1 MRSLVLD
8 HDWLNRQLH
17 WLLIRGL
24 ILWLW
29 IHVWLPQLQRL
40 PHQRSTLHNR
50 ATPHWHQW
58 DRQHH
63 LVFRQYV
70 MASYR
75 DLLNLQV
82 RRFLI
87 ITAGPSTP
95 SCNTV
100 CCTSAAR
107 RAIRPQSDP
116 SRLRAMAQ
124 PSLTCLD
131 YLQTALFATRRI
143 PHKYAASSREYRRE

>member
-1 MRSLVLD
+1 MRALVLD

-70 MASYR
+70 MATYR

-100 CCTSAAR
+100 CNSAGKACDAASIQSVTLL
-107 RAIRPQSDP
+107 RAI
-116 SRLRAMAQ
+116 AQ
-124 PSLTCLD
+124 PE
-131 YLQTALFATRRI
+131 TAGTGACGPGRWL
-143 PHKYAASSREYRRE
+143 HKWCQGSEGV